1 MGNISDNGG
10 KSKTDD
16 ASSLLTEF
24 PIFSKLAFELRHMI
38 WVIAAEDAEAR
49 VVEVVYNP
57 KATWYSNEFPSKS
70 RTLF

>member
-1 MGNISDNGG
+1 
-10 KSKTDD
+10 
-16 ASSLLTEF
+16 
-24 PIFSKLAFELRHMI
+24 MI
-38 WVIAAEDAEAR
+38 WITAAEDAEAR